1 MIATYIKSEIMLRHC
16 HDLRTVLE
24 LFDLFILLFCMFSC
38 NFAMHFR
45 QNIVVR
51 GQQRLSDQSNIVKSV
66 FSCFP
71 ASHATLR
78 SMNKD
83 L

>member
-1 MIATYIKSEIMLRHC
+1 MF
-16 HDLRTVLE
+16 E
-24 LFDLFILLFCMFSC
+24 LFDLFILLFFMFSC
-38 NFAMHFR
+38 NFVMHFR
-45 QNIVVR
+45 QNMVVR
-51 GQQRLSDQSNIVKSV
+51 GQQRLSGQSKTVKSV

-71 ASHATLR
+71 ASHATIR